1 MQTDFDVLVI
11 GGGII
16 GASASHHMS
25 SAGYTTLL
33 VEQGD
38 YASGTSSRTS
48 RMHNCGFMYFMDA
61 HKSVVNFLLNPVR
74 LFKALELA
82 RRTMRERAAFVS
94 TSPDRVRKLD
104 FLIPF
109 EPNGHITR
117 LRMKLA
123 TKALQLLGGSEVSL
137 EPRFLDALQAS
148 QHPLL
153 GKMGEAKRLRG
164 AFVFAEY
171 QYAWP
176 ERIVLDTILKA
187 REAGLVARN
196 YTRVIALVHN
206 GSAWC
211 ATLQSDEGTYSVTAK
226 AIVNAAGAW
235 VDHITHLAS
244 PRVPNLNSGAKGVN
258 LLVRLP
264 DEARGIGMET
274 VTARGTPFYLMP
286 WGDYHYLGPAD
297 APADA
302 ANTEFRATENEINLI
317 LEDANQLLPSLKLS
331 PEKVVYSWAGVRPR
345 TASKGE
351 LLGSLEV
358 REHDLTKQGLTNF
371 FVFTG
376 GLIMTH
382 RDAGRRLLKAV
393 QRYLRPSSQPRRID
407 YNLRSRKDEDKVTP
421 ASVLRAI
428 SEEQARSLTDILRR
442 RLSVGWEPDL
452 GLSQVANAAEIAAAA
467 LGWTAEEK
475 ARQIR
480 AYRDEVE
487 RNFRPSHKFDYDER
501 VGPGGRYG
509 SDALNVG
516 ER

>member
-1 MQTDFDVLVI
+1 MQADFDVLVI

-16 GASASHHMS
+16 GASASHHLS
-25 SAGYTTLL
+25 SAGYKTLL

-61 HKSVVNFLLNPVR
+61 HKSVLKFLFNPFR
-74 LFKALELA
+74 LFKSLELA
-82 RRTMRERAAFVS
+82 RRTMRERDAFVS

-117 LRMKLA
+117 LRMSLA
-123 TKALQLLGGSEVSL
+123 AKVLQVLGDSKISL
-137 EPRFLDALQAS
+137 EPRFLDAGQAS
-148 QHPLL
+148 KHPLL
-153 GKMGEAKRLRG
+153 GKMGDAGRLRG

-176 ERIVLDTILKA
+176 ERIVVDTVLKG
-187 REAGLVARN
+187 REAGLDARN
-196 YTRVIALVHN
+196 YTKVVALARD
-206 GSAWC
+206 GDKWK
-211 ATLQSDEGTYSVTAK
+211 ATLENRGRTYSVTAN

-244 PRVPNLNSGAKGVN
+244 QRLPNLNSGAKGVN

-264 DEARGIGMET
+264 DEAKGIGMET

-302 ANTEFRATENEINLI
+302 ANTEFRATDDEINTI
-317 LEDANQLLPSLKLS
+317 LDDANQLFPSLALT
-331 PEKVVYSWAGVRPR
+331 PDKVVYSWAGVRPR
-345 TASKGE
+345 TAAKGE
-351 LLGSLEV
+351 ALGSLDV
-358 REHDLTKQGLTNF
+358 REHDLSKQGLPNF

-382 RDAGRRLLKAV
+382 RDAGRRLLAAV
-393 QRYLRPSSQPRRID
+393 QRHLRPSSQPRQID
-407 YNLRSRKDEDKVTP
+407 YHLRSCKDEDKVTVT
-421 ASVLRAI
+421 SVRRAI
-428 SEEQARSLTDILRR
+428 SEEQAQSLADILRR

-452 GLSQVANAAEIAAAA
+452 GLSQVNRAADFAAAVM
-467 LGWTAEEK
+467 GWDAEEK
-475 ARQIR
+475 AHQIQ
-480 AYRDEVE
+480 AYRLEVE
-487 RNFRPSHKFDYDER
+487 WNFRPSQGLTHDQLLGA
-501 VGPGGRYG
+501 V
-509 SDALNVG
+509 
-516 ER
+516 